1 MGSVFLRNGIGIPS
15 ECSSAKMERFFSKLA
30 SAKLQREKADSKFF
44 ANLWRFEMLKSTHYP
59 SVYGEKLFFVSRKCT
74 DLKKS
79 FDAKM
84 TLLAKLTIEA
94 RNRPICTL
102 LVTVKK

>member
-1 MGSVFLRNGIGIPS
+1 
-15 ECSSAKMERFFSKLA
+15 
-30 SAKLQREKADSKFF
+30 
-44 ANLWRFEMLKSTHYP
+44 MLKLTHYP
-59 SVYGEKLFFVSRKCT
+59 SVYGEKLFFFVAQKCA

-102 LVTVKK
+102 LVTVKNDTSGQNDRKK

>member
-1 MGSVFLRNGIGIPS
+1 MGIQIFCKFVAFRNVKIDSLSQCLR
-15 ECSSAKMERFFSKLA
+15 
-30 SAKLQREKADSKFF
+30 
-44 ANLWRFEMLKSTHYP
+44 
-59 SVYGEKLFFVSRKCT
+59 GEIIFFVAQKCA

-102 LVTVKK
+102 LVIVKK